1 MTRPF
6 HMPRFFLTTP
16 TPCPY
21 LPGRQERKI
30 FTRLSGDDPTELHD
44 TLAELGF
51 RRSQNIAYRPACDGC
66 TACVSVRINVAD
78 YRFRKSDRRILNRN
92 RDLVPEPQ
100 TATAT
105 LEQYHLLR
113 RYLNGRHHDGGMA
126 DMDAFDYRSMVE
138 DSPIDTFIFEYRAQ
152 DSAPPQACGRHDTDS
167 DSDSDTEASN
177 PLAAACLTDVVSDG
191 LSMVYSFFDPEHT
204 QRSLGSYMILHHI
217 QTARQ
222 FGLPYV
228 YLGYWVDNCQKMQYK
243 ARFQPLEQLTEAG
256 WQPMQPGCQTP
267 PPPDPKACR

>member
-21 LPGRQERKI
+21 LSGRQERKI
-30 FTRLSGDDPTELHD
+30 FTRLSGEDPTELHNV
-44 TLAELGF
+44 LAELGF

-66 TACVSVRINVAD
+66 TACVSVRINVTD
-78 YRFRKSDRRILNRN
+78 YRFKKSDRRILNRN
-92 RDLVPEPQ
+92 ADLVPEPQ
-100 TATAT
+100 TATAS

-113 RYLNGRHHDGGMA
+113 RYLNGRHQDGGMA

-138 DSPIDTFIFEYRAQ
+138 DSPIDTFIFEYRPADAKTTADQ
-152 DSAPPQACGRHDTDS
+152 GDADKTA
-167 DSDSDTEASN
+167 EA

-191 LSMVYSFFDPEHT
+191 LSMVYSFFDPELM

-217 QTARQ
+217 ETARQ

-228 YLGYWVDNCQKMQYK
+228 YLGYWVENCQKMQYK

-256 WQPMQPGCQTP
+256 WRPMRADEPIPSTP
-267 PPPDPKACR
+267 EPRE

>member
-66 TACVSVRINVAD
+66 TACVSVRINVSD
-78 YRFRKSDRRILNRN
+78 YRFKKSDRRILNRN
-92 RDLVPEPQ
+92 SDLVPEPQ

-113 RYLNGRHHDGGMA
+113 CYLNGRHHDGGMA

-152 DSAPPQACGRHDTDS
+152 GSAPAQASGRQETDTIAET
-167 DSDSDTEASN
+167 DTAPDADANN
-177 PLAAACLTDVVSDG
+177 PLVAACLTDVVNDG
-191 LSMVYSFFDPEHT
+191 LSMVYSFFDPQHT

-217 QTARQ
+217 QTAQQ

-256 WQPMQPGCQTP
+256 WQPM
-267 PPPDPKACR
+267 

>member
-51 RRSQNIAYRPACDGC
+51 RRSQNIAYRPACEGC

-78 YRFRKSDRRILNRN
+78 YRFKKSDRRILNRN
-92 RDLVPEPQ
+92 SDLVPEPQ

-152 DSAPPQACGRHDTDS
+152 DSSEQDTD
-167 DSDSDTEASN
+167 ASI

-217 QTARQ
+217 KTAQQ

-267 PPPDPKACR
+267 PASDPQA